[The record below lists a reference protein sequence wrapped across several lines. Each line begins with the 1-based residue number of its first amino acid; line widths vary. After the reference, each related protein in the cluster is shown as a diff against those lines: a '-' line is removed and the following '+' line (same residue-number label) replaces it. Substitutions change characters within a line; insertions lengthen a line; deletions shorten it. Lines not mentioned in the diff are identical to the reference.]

1 MQIGWEQIRQDKIR
15 LDQYWIDLDLNGKMD
30 LDRLDHILLGQI
42 RFEKVRSN
50 WTEMRS
56 YLNIEKTRKD
66 KSTYIYNIKISK

>member
-56 YLNIEKTRKD
+56 YLNIGKD
-66 KSTYIYNIKISK
+66 